1 MLKPLPRWA
10 TGCTYPLLPLP
21 HRPSPKSHGSAS
33 HNAPFNDFRTAGC
46 FRGCSHSIIFRPPSL
61 LATQVVPTVEH
72 RFRCPRQ
79 PWRLHLSR
87 TCVVAFACIRYA
99 NRPNRAIDGK
109 RLSLSRFAALP
120 AAPGL
125 TPSRLRLADI
135 CGVTGTGDRLGSRVR
150 LAMHIPFAKPLHTGS
165 FTGRVTL
172 PTFRSG

>member
-1 MLKPLPRWA
+1 MLEPLPRWA

-87 TCVVAFACIRYA
+87 TCVVTFACIRYA
-99 NRPNRAIDGK
+99 SRPNRAIDGK

-125 TPSRLRLADI
+125 PPHYTAPMLGAHTALQGTLRDKAAQ
-135 CGVTGTGDRLGSRVR
+135 R
-150 LAMHIPFAKPLHTGS
+150 P
-165 FTGRVTL
+165 
-172 PTFRSG
+172 

>member
-1 MLKPLPRWA
+1 MLEPLPRWA

-61 LATQVVPTVEH
+61 LATQVVPTVKH

-87 TCVVAFACIRYA
+87 TCVVTFACIRYA

-120 AAPGL
+120 AAPGHTPL
-125 TPSRLRLADI
+125 TPSLSSQGGRGSMAVNPLNLAP
-135 CGVTGTGDRLGSRVR
+135 
-150 LAMHIPFAKPLHTGS
+150 MHCLLKSL
-165 FTGRVTL
+165 L
-172 PTFRSG
+172 LC